1 MDSAFGNFS
10 SMDGFM
16 QLIEVKNIPD
26 EIIQER
32 RLWGIVE
39 YVFKHRG
46 SKDYKKI
53 LKVLIPW
60 IQEIEASGEVYSLC
74 ENVLTY
80 WIDGIE
86 TEDVESV
93 KKELQSCLEITL
105 GAKKMTLGQLL
116 RAEGHEIGLQEGI
129 NLGITKGITKGINQG
144 EAAVLLR
151 QLKRRFYKVP
161 ANYLKKIQQADAE
174 TLLVWSDR
182 ILDAKNLEEIFV

>member
-1 MDSAFGNFS
+1 MDNAFGNFS

-86 TEDVESV
+86 TKDVESV

-129 NLGITKGITKGINQG
+129 TQGINQG

-182 ILDAKNLEEIFV
+182 ILDAKNLEEIFI